1 MRLARLIMRIAY
13 VSTRFLCVGIRIFSP
28 RDLTNCPFHATL
40 AKSTTSRHILTRIP
54 TDYEQIT
61 QRNKTRIYI

>member
-1 MRLARLIMRIAY
+1 MRILY
-13 VSTRFLCVGIRIFSP
+13 VSTRFLCVGIRIFP
-28 RDLTNCPFHATL
+28 PVGLTNCPSHATL

-61 QRNKTRIYI
+61 KPNKTRFYI